1 MNKNLICIIT
11 LICLLLGGCSYG
23 KDVDEQ
29 SFVIAVG
36 IDKGESFPL
45 RVTFVFANPSGSGSG
60 GGGSEGGGESGGGGG
75 SGGSDGGG
83 ESKSSSS
90 GPDIVTIE
98 APTTFSAAR
107 KLDAIKSKKI
117 NLTHTKL
124 VVFSTDVAKEGI
136 KRYVNG
142 FASSRDFRPNTYVCI
157 TSTSAQEYFNSVK
170 PSQEK
175 YLEKYY
181 DHIMQKVASDKVNE
195 SYLYYLYFNLTDTYS
210 SSIVPLVGLSKNKL
224 TGPAQSLHP
233 HSDDFSYEAR
243 AGELLRDS
251 SNKAEILG
259 CGVFR
264 NDKLITTL
272 GSFQTDL
279 ARLIGNEFYPKNYS
293 IFYPEVSDFVTVR
306 IIQQEKVN
314 IKSEIKNDNAHITID
329 VPIFIEYV
337 DAGEIENDSKKSR
350 DFCNY
355 LKMRLDASTKKLIYD
370 FQTMYDCDFL
380 GLGDSLKKHFSN
392 LSQWKNFNWEE
403 KYSDAKINVSFRVTY
418 ADFEET
424 N

>member
-1 MNKNLICIIT
+1 MKKKLLCIIIT
-11 LICLLLGGCSYG
+11 ICLFLSGCSYG

-45 RVTFVFANPSGSGSG
+45 RITFVFANPSGSSSG
-60 GGGSEGGGESGGGGG
+60 GGESGGDGGSEGGG
-75 SGGSDGGG
+75 
-83 ESKSSSS
+83 SSSS
-90 GPDIVTIE
+90 PSPDIVTIE

-136 KRYVNG
+136 KKYVNG

-157 TSTSAQEYFNSVK
+157 ASGSAQEYFNSVK

-210 SSIVPLVGLSKNKL
+210 SSIVPLVGLSENKL
-224 TGPAQSLHP
+224 TAPAQSLHP

-243 AGELLRDS
+243 AGELLRDA

-279 ARLIGNEFYPKNYS
+279 ARLICDEFYPKNYS
-293 IFYPEVSDFVTVR
+293 IFYSSVSDFVTVR
-306 IIQQEKVN
+306 IIQQNSVK
-314 IKSEIKNDNAHITID
+314 IKSEIKNDNALINIS
-329 VPIFIEYV
+329 VPISIEYV
-337 DAGEIENDSKKSR
+337 DAGKIENDTLKSKE
-350 DFCNY
+350 FCYY
-355 LKMRLDASTKKLIYD
+355 LKKRLDASTKKLIYD
-370 FQTMYDCDFL
+370 FQTIYDCDFL

-392 LSQWKNFNWEE
+392 LSQWKKFNWEE
-403 KYSDAKINVSFRVTY
+403 KYSDAKINVSFDVTY

>member
-1 MNKNLICIIT
+1 MKKKLLCIIIT
-11 LICLLLGGCSYG
+11 ICLFLSGCSYG

-60 GGGSEGGGESGGGGG
+60 GGGSSEGGGGGG
-75 SGGSDGGG
+75 SEGGGGG

-124 VVFSTDVAKEGI
+124 VVFSTDIAKEGI
-136 KRYVNG
+136 KKYVDG

-224 TGPAQSLHP
+224 TNPAQSLHP

-243 AGELLRDS
+243 AGELLRDA

-293 IFYPEVSDFVTVR
+293 IFYPSVSDFVTVR

-314 IKSEIKNDNAHITID
+314 IKSEIKNDNAHIDIK

-337 DAGEIENDSKKSR
+337 DAGKIENDTLKSKE
-350 DFCNY
+350 FCYY
-355 LKMRLDASTKKLIYD
+355 LKKRLDASTKKLIYD
-370 FQTMYDCDFL
+370 FQTIYDCDFL

-392 LSQWKNFNWEE
+392 LSQWKKFNWEE
-403 KYSDAKINVSFRVTY
+403 KYSDAKINVSFDVTY

>member
-1 MNKNLICIIT
+1 MKKKLLCIIIT
-11 LICLLLGGCSYG
+11 ICLFLSGCSYG

-60 GGGSEGGGESGGGGG
+60 GGGSSEGGGGG
-75 SGGSDGGG
+75 SEGGGG

-124 VVFSTDVAKEGI
+124 VVFSTDIAKEGI
-136 KRYVNG
+136 KKYVDG

-195 SYLYYLYFNLTDTYS
+195 SYLYYLYFNLIDSYS

-224 TGPAQSLHP
+224 TNPAQSLHP

-243 AGELLRDS
+243 AGELLRDA

-293 IFYPEVSDFVTVR
+293 IFYPSVSDFVTVR

-314 IKSEIKNDNAHITID
+314 IKSEIKNDNAHIDIK
-329 VPIFIEYV
+329 VPIFIE
-337 DAGEIENDSKKSR
+337 
-350 DFCNY
+350 
-355 LKMRLDASTKKLIYD
+355 
-370 FQTMYDCDFL
+370 
-380 GLGDSLKKHFSN
+380 
-392 LSQWKNFNWEE
+392 
-403 KYSDAKINVSFRVTY
+403 
-418 ADFEET
+418 
-424 N
+424 

>member
-1 MNKNLICIIT
+1 MKKRLICIIT
-11 LICLLLGGCSYG
+11 AACLLLGGCSYG

-45 RVTFVFANPSGSGSG
+45 RITFVFANPSGSSGGGEGEEGSG
-60 GGGSEGGGESGGGGG
+60 GGGGG
-75 SGGSDGGG
+75 
-83 ESKSSSS
+83 SKSSSPS
-90 GPDIVTIE
+90 PDIVTIE

-136 KRYVNG
+136 KKYVNG

-157 TSTSAQEYFNSVK
+157 TSGSAQEYFNSVK

-195 SYLYYLYFNLTDTYS
+195 SYLYYLYFNLTDSYS
-210 SSIVPLVGLSKNKL
+210 SSIVPLVGLSENKL
-224 TGPAQSLHP
+224 NNPAQSLHP

-243 AGELLRDS
+243 AGELLRDA

-259 CGVFR
+259 CAVFR
-264 NDKLITTL
+264 NDKLVTTL

-293 IFYPEVSDFVTVR
+293 IFYPSASDFVTVR
-306 IIQQEKVN
+306 IIQQDAVKIRSKIKGTNAVIN
-314 IKSEIKNDNAHITID
+314 IS
-329 VPIFIEYV
+329 VPISIEYV
-337 DAGEIENDSKKSR
+337 DAGKIENGSEKS
-350 DFCNY
+350 DEFCAY
-355 LKMRLDASTKKLIYD
+355 LEKRINASAKELIYE
-370 FQTMYDCDFL
+370 FQTKYDCDFL
-380 GLGDSLKKHFSN
+380 GLGDSLKKHFPN
-392 LSQWKNFNWEE
+392 LIAWNEFNWEE
-403 KYSDAKINVSFRVTY
+403 KYSDAQINVSFDVRY